1 MEGLH
6 IQMLM
11 TNQISDAILW
21 SRVYLKKDFFNNH
34 ILLTKKNSK
43 KSYAIKAF
51 SDNLSSRLK
60 GVLDTWSESKL
71 TTVK

>member
-1 MEGLH
+1 
-6 IQMLM
+6 MLM
-11 TNQISDAILW
+11 TNQNSDAILW
-21 SRVYLKKDFFNNH
+21 SRVYLKKYFFNNH
-34 ILLTKKNSK
+34 ILLTKKIL

-51 SDNLSSRLK
+51 YDRLSSRLK